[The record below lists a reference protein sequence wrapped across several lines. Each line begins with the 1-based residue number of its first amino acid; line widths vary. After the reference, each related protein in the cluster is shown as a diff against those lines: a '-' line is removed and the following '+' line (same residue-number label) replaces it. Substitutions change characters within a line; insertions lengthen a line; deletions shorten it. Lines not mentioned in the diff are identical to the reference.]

1 MELYQKSLP
10 LQQSEHIK
18 TPTVLRLTYA
28 SKPLNLLSRIS
39 CQNEGLLLFWVFR
52 QLYAGANA
60 ESSSTAVLNYREFLS
75 IYLVVVS
82 ISE

>member
-1 MELYQKSLP
+1 
-10 LQQSEHIK
+10 
-18 TPTVLRLTYA
+18 
-28 SKPLNLLSRIS
+28 LNLLSRIS

-52 QLYAGANA
+52 QLYAEANA

>member
-1 MELYQKSLP
+1 
-10 LQQSEHIK
+10 
-18 TPTVLRLTYA
+18 
-28 SKPLNLLSRIS
+28 
-39 CQNEGLLLFWVFR
+39 VFR
-52 QLYAGANA
+52 QLYAEANA